1 MKVTQLYIYPIKSLR
16 PTSLESGFLTAE
28 GLRYDRRFILL
39 KVEDEKDGSQ
49 LSFKNM
55 QVGKMP
61 EMSLFLTA
69 VDLPESETDSGKIT
83 ITYNPPS
90 PQDASDDRP
99 RESRQLEVP
108 LLPFKV
114 MKEKHFKKLTI
125 SMYSSSTTGYD
136 MGPTYNK
143 WFSECFGYPVVLAYL
158 GENRRRVL
166 GTLAPEKRNKIPRWR
181 VWVEALSSIN
191 NKANLLLLV
200 EAYFFA
206 CAVST
211 PYSVPGKAH
220 MSPGMAAAG
229 AVVVLTSWVL
239 LTYRLFVKP
248 RRTRITFADCAPY
261 LVISQASVDNVS
273 ARLPDGHQ
281 MDPTKFRPN
290 IVVSGAE
297 EAFEEDFWTELVIGP
312 NKARLLLTGNCVR
325 CPSLNV
331 NYTTGK
337 MSEEDSGMVLKR
349 LMKDRRVDRGA
360 KYSPVFGRYS
370 FLKWTG
376 EDKPIRVGDPIE
388 IGAQGKERTTVD
400 WPGLTN

>member
-158 GENRRRVL
+158 GENRQESS
-166 GTLAPEKRNKIPRWR
+166 GPWPPRS
-181 VWVEALSSIN
+181 ATKS
-191 NKANLLLLV
+191 
-200 EAYFFA
+200 
-206 CAVST
+206 
-211 PYSVPGKAH
+211 PGGGVPGKAH